1 MVLLDMLVRSGEH
14 ELVVA
19 HFDHG
24 IRLESADDARF
35 VASLA
40 QRYGLSFETERA
52 ELGAGASEDTAR
64 QARYDFLR
72 RMATK
77 YDATLAT
84 AHHQDDV
91 LETIAINLTRGTGWR
106 GLAVMNDM
114 SINRPLLDRPKSKLY
129 DYAVTNGLEWVEDAT
144 NASDAYLR
152 NRIRRRLHMLDKHA
166 KTKLVKLWREQC
178 RLAHDIDEEAVR
190 LATKSRHML
199 TMIDDA
205 TALEMLRA
213 SLAKESLS
221 LDRPQRRRL
230 LHAIKTARPGSTIEP
245 GSGMAV
251 SFTLREFIVKHPL

>member
-24 IRLESADDARF
+24 IRPESADDARF
-35 VASLA
+35 VAGLA
-40 QRYGLSFETERA
+40 QRYGLPFETERA
-52 ELGAGASEDTAR
+52 ELGANASEDTAR

-72 RMATK
+72 RVATK
-77 YDATLAT
+77 CDAILAT

-91 LETIAINLTRGTGWR
+91 LETIAINLSRGTGWR
-106 GLAVMNDM
+106 GLAVMNDT
-114 SINRPLLDRPKSKLY
+114 SIRRPLLDRPKRQLH
-129 DYAVTNGLEWVEDAT
+129 DYAVIHGLEWVEDAT

-152 NRIRRRLHMLDKHA
+152 NRIRRRLHKLDENA
-166 KTKLVKLWREQC
+166 KNILIKLWHEQC
-178 RLAHDIDEEAVR
+178 RQARDIDEESAC
-190 LATKSRHML
+190 LATASRHML
-199 TMIDDA
+199 TMIDEA
-205 TALEMLRA
+205 TALELLRA
-213 SLAKESLS
+213 LLAKESLS

-230 LHAIKTARPGSTIEP
+230 LHAIKTARPGSTVEP